1 MNHLKTMPLL
11 AALLM
16 IGCPAAH
23 AIDMGD
29 ASVLSQQGQ
38 RLKIAVPY
46 GSAPNEAV
54 AVMRFAVGDVTV
66 PAGYLA
72 PKAGDFVISKPERRN
87 FIILQ
92 SRESVNAPRVQ
103 LVLNV
108 ANNDAPKVAYDL
120 AVPPARYSGAAS
132 TAKPAAKSTAAGQRA
147 LRKKPL
153 TPAAPA

>member
-1 MNHLKTMPLL
+1 MNHLNTVL
-11 AALLM
+11 AAVLLL
-16 IGCPAAH
+16 IASPLVR

-46 GSAPNEAV
+46 GSSPNEAV
-54 AVMRFAVGDVTV
+54 AVMRFAIDDVTV
-66 PAGYLA
+66 PAGYMA

-92 SRESVNAPRVQ
+92 SREPVNAPRVQ

-108 ANNDAPKVAYDL
+108 ANNDAPKIAYDL
-120 AVPPARYSGAAS
+120 AVPPARYSDTAS
-132 TAKPAAKSTAAGQRA
+132 TAKPAAKATAAGKRA
-147 LRKKPL
+147 LRRKPV
-153 TPAAPA
+153 TP